1 MSLNPPAEGP
11 MVSKSKLKLKHTPI
25 QESLT
30 TSLILMT
37 MSSTNLVYK
46 ELSRLQCDQIEL
58 RTAVRQVRHDI
69 ENLRDEFKTQFG
81 LMNDAFM
88 ARLAKLDAMVSQRMS
103 FIEKTTMA
111 QTSLCHS
118 FSQSIHMLQQTTT
131 DILIAATKASADAP
145 QTEAQA
151 AEPQVDAPQ
160 AAKAQAAAP
169 PVCSCFKTTNAAPGC
184 SYCESIKRDINHS
197 YFE

>member
-1 MSLNPPAEGP
+1 MSLNPPEGP
-11 MVSKSKLKLKHTPI
+11 VVSKSKLKLKHTPI
-25 QESLT
+25 QAT
-30 TSLILMT
+30 TSLTSFTT
-37 MSSTNLVYK
+37 MSSTTTNNLVYK

-131 DILIAATKASADAP
+131 DILIAATKASAPEADSEKAAAP
-145 QTEAQA
+145 
-151 AEPQVDAPQ
+151 PQ
-160 AAKAQAAAP
+160 AAP

-184 SYCESIKRDINHS
+184 SYCESIKREINHS

>member
-1 MSLNPPAEGP
+1 MS
-11 MVSKSKLKLKHTPI
+11 
-25 QESLT
+25 T
-30 TSLILMT
+30 TT
-37 MSSTNLVYK
+37 TNNLVYK
-46 ELSRLQCDQIEL
+46 ELSRLRCDQIEL

-69 ENLRDEFKTQFG
+69 ESLRDEFKTQFG

-131 DILIAATKASADAP
+131 DILIAATKASAP
-145 QTEAQA
+145 QADSEQA
-151 AEPQVDAPQ
+151 AEAAQEAEAP
-160 AAKAQAAAP
+160 QAAAP